1 VPDQPSA
8 TAFEALSWHDP
19 VWERLVAWR
28 KNGRLPHA
36 LRISGPRGTGKR
48 ILAER
53 LAGWLLCESSG
64 SEAAACGQ
72 CKQCRLREGGSHPDL
87 QVSSPESS
95 RYIRI
100 DQIRRLAEFLSQS
113 PQVAS
118 GKVVIIDRADQLNIN
133 AANALLK
140 TLEEPVDDATLLLL
154 HDEGKPLLPTI
165 RSRCQVLAL
174 KNPERKP
181 ARDWL
186 SVQMTGR
193 EEITEQTLEAALDLA
208 GGAPLLARDYLVDGL
223 LSERERCL
231 DALRGFLKR
240 EIPLMDAARPFVD
253 AGLEK
258 TLDFMAHWIH
268 DMARLTENIDGDDAA
283 ARDMLLF
290 LVRHNDPARIQ
301 ALFASVREAR
311 AGLDYNLNPTLE
323 VERLLMGWQGMM
335 PGKRRAS

>member
-1 VPDQPSA
+1 
-8 TAFEALSWHDP
+8 
-19 VWERLVAWR
+19 
-28 KNGRLPHA
+28 
-36 LRISGPRGTGKR
+36 
-48 ILAER
+48 
-53 LAGWLLCESSG
+53 
-64 SEAAACGQ
+64 
-72 CKQCRLREGGSHPDL
+72 L
-87 QVSSPESS
+87 QVFAPESS

-118 GKVVIIDRADQLNIN
+118 GKVVIIDRADQLNVN

-154 HDEGKPLLPTI
+154 HDEGLPLLPTV

-174 KNPERKP
+174 KTPGR
-181 ARDWL
+181 AQAASWL
-186 SVQMTGR
+186 SGQVKDR
-193 EEITEQTLEAALDLA
+193 DDVTEQAVGAALDLA

-231 DALRGFLKR
+231 DALRAFLKR
-240 EIPLMDAARPFVD
+240 EIPLMEAARPFVD

-268 DMARLTENIDGDDAA
+268 DMARLAHNVAGDDAS
-283 ARDMLLF
+283 ARDMLTF
-290 LVRHNDPARIQ
+290 LMRHNDPARAQ
-301 ALFASVREAR
+301 ALFELIREAR

-323 VERLLMGWQGMM
+323 VERLLMGWQAMM
-335 PGKRRAS
+335 PGKRGAARA